1 MLLAVNVG
9 NSHTVTGV
17 FYDQALIHQWQLK
30 SDAGKT
36 ADELA
41 IRYHSL
47 FQIDGIQKE
56 DITAF
61 AVSSVVPALESS
73 WLLFASKYLTSC
85 VSPPLAVS
93 HRTDT
98 GLSILTANPAEL
110 GADRIANAVAAWE
123 SFGAAAIVVDLGTA
137 ITFDC
142 VSNKA
147 EHLGGAIC
155 PGIGIALDALAERT
169 AKLPRVELNG
179 RPEAVI
185 GGCTVDAIRSGV
197 LHGSGGMIDRMAEL
211 LGKEMR
217 ERGAAGPEEKINVIA
232 TGGMAELITPYSAAV
247 EFVDPMLTLTGLRLI
262 HERSLREAE
271 N

>member
-61 AVSSVVPALESS
+61 VVSSVVPALENS

-85 VSPPLAVS
+85 VTPPLAVS
-93 HRTDT
+93 YRTDT
-98 GLSILTANPAEL
+98 GLRILTANPAEL
-110 GADRIANAVAAWE
+110 GGDRIANAVAAWE
-123 SFGAAAIVVDLGTA
+123 SFGTAAIVIDLGTA

-142 VSNKA
+142 VSSKA

-155 PGIGIALDALAERT
+155 PGVGIAVDALAERT
-169 AKLPRVELNG
+169 AKLPRVELHG
-179 RPEAVI
+179 RPDTVI

-197 LHGSGGMIDRMAEL
+197 LHGSGGMIDRMVEL

-217 ERGAAGPEEKINVIA
+217 ERGAVEPEGKINVIA
-232 TGGMAELITPYSAAV
+232 TGGMAELISPYSSTV
-247 EFVDPMLTLTGLRLI
+247 EFIDPALTLTGLRLI
-262 HERSLREAE
+262 HAHSQREEE